1 MLAMIQAYMDES
13 CDKEQTL
20 FAIGGFLGRSDAWIP
35 LLYEWI
41 SRLDPKNLPNPI
53 RAFHMTDCENG
64 WGEFR
69 DDLGWDGD
77 SRRTLIIDLLD
88 IICKYQVGMFGLGI
102 PLRDYKSLDAING
115 VNLGRNEYHFMFQAI
130 LADLAIELEEGKLPD
145 HETIAF
151 FFDRNSPHEVW
162 ANAVHKASQNDTR
175 FAWRRRIGSL
185 TFGNKEQLRLLQV
198 ADIGAYETM
207 K

>member
-1 MLAMIQAYMDES
+1 
-13 CDKEQTL
+13 
-20 FAIGGFLGRSDAWIP
+20 
-35 LLYEWI
+35 
-41 SRLDPKNLPNPI
+41 
-53 RAFHMTDCENG
+53 
-64 WGEFR
+64 
-69 DDLGWDGD
+69 
-77 SRRTLIIDLLD
+77 
-88 IICKYQVGMFGLGI
+88 MFGLGI
-102 PLRDYKSLDAING
+102 PLRDYKALDAING

-185 TFGNKEQLRLLQV
+185 TFDNKEKLRLLQV

-207 K
+207 KYLSNILATEKRTRRSFQKLMNAERVWKVATYDGDTLKLMVELKKAQLKEFSTR